1 MRMRSESNHGGR
13 ASSRTA
19 EMLPALRIHFC
30 PAANKHAR
38 LHQQRIARTRSL
50 QVLGFALLAT
60 ASFTYAESKN
70 DAKKSYDAVV
80 TKASRDLTDGKIDEA
95 TKDAQQA
102 DKLDPNNPETANL
115 LGIVASKKKDY
126 PEAISQFNRAITE
139 NPKFYTAK
147 FNLVDVLMMK
157 GDYDQARS
165 ILSDL
170 SQIDPKSEVV
180 QFKFALSYV
189 LDNQTDEAMSFI
201 DQMDFPGKTPAYYY
215 ARAAVWLKKGLTKD
229 ANQYSVNAHKYYTD
243 GQCNYFVGVLRE
255 MGLNV
260 SVL

>member
-1 MRMRSESNHGGR
+1 MRICLKGHRLMSWGEI
-13 ASSRTA
+13 A
-19 EMLPALRIHFC
+19 PALS
-30 PAANKHAR
+30 
-38 LHQQRIARTRSL
+38 LIA
-50 QVLGFALLAT
+50 VVAIAPIAGAD
-60 ASFTYAESKN
+60 SKT

-80 TKASRDLTDGKIDEA
+80 NKAARDLTEGKIDEA

-102 DKLDPNNPETANL
+102 DKLDPNSPETANL
-115 LGIVASKKKDY
+115 LGIIASKKKDY

-180 QFKFALSYV
+180 QFKLALSYV
-189 LDNQTDEAMSFI
+189 LANQTDQAMSFI
-201 DQMDFPGKTPAYYY
+201 DTMNFPGKTPAYYY

-243 GQCNYFVGVLRE
+243 GQCNYFLGVLRE
-255 MGLNV
+255 MGLNA

>member
-1 MRMRSESNHGGR
+1 MRIESKRKSGGR
-13 ASSRTA
+13 GSA
-19 EMLPALRIHFC
+19 EMLPTPRIHFC
-30 PAANKHAR
+30 LTANKHTR
-38 LHQQRIARTRSL
+38 LHERIAGTLSL

-60 ASFTYAESKN
+60 ASLTYADSKS

-102 DKLDPNNPETANL
+102 NKLDPDNPETANL

-126 PEAISQFNRAITE
+126 PGAISQFNRAITE

-147 FNLVDVLMMK
+147 FNMVDVLLMK

-170 SQIDPKSEVV
+170 SQIDPKSEIV

-189 LDNQTDEAMSFI
+189 LANQTDEAMSFI
-201 DQMDFPGKTPAYYY
+201 DQMNFPGKTPAYYY

-243 GQCNYFVGVLRE
+243 GQCTYFVGVLRE